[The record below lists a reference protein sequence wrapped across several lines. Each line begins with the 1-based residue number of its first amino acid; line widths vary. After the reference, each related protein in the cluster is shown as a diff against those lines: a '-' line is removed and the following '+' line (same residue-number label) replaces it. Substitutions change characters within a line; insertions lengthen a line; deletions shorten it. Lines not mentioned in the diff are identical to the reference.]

1 MKTQTIQLDLQ
12 REAVTLSALLWE
24 PSPAL
29 QDASRPRPGLLIL
42 PGGGY
47 QAHAHREADP
57 IAVRFAAM
65 GYHTFVL
72 RYSLRPAD
80 GSCLYPQP
88 LVDVAQAML
97 YIRAHAEEWCLDA
110 SRVGICGFSAGG
122 HAALLYAASWQRVW
136 LQERLDN
143 PGEALRPAVCVAG
156 YPVVDYMA
164 WPDER
169 CADPTTRMVRDECR
183 KGLFGTDHPKQAL
196 LEATDPSRL
205 VTGDMPPTFLW
216 ATAADVK
223 VPAANTLHMA
233 EALLQA
239 GVPVETHIF
248 EAGEHG
254 LALACPA
261 SAGIRRKVEPE
272 AARWVDLCEA
282 WLSKRFALTLM
293 DE

>member
-1 MKTQTIQLDLQ
+1 MKTQTIHLDPK
-12 REAVTLSALLWE
+12 REEVTLSALLWE
-24 PSPAL
+24 SSPAL

-47 QAHAHREADP
+47 QSHAHREADP

-65 GYHTFVL
+65 GYHTWVL

-80 GSCLYPQP
+80 DSCLYPQP
-88 LVDVAQAML
+88 LLDVARAML
-97 YIRAHAEEWCLDA
+97 YIRAHAGAWCLDA

-122 HAALLYAASWQRVW
+122 HAALLYAASWQRAW
-136 LQERLDN
+136 LQERFEN
-143 PGEALRPAVCVAG
+143 PGEDLRPAVCIAG

-169 CADPTTRMVRDECR
+169 CEDP
-183 KGLFGTDHPKQAL
+183 GQAL

-205 VTGDMPPTFLW
+205 VTGDMPPSFLW
-216 ATAADVK
+216 ATAADRK

-239 GVPVETHIF
+239 GVPVETHMF

-254 LALACPA
+254 LALACSA

-272 AARWVDLCEA
+272 AARWVELCEA

>member
-47 QAHAHREADP
+47 QSHAHREADP

-88 LVDVAQAML
+88 LVDVARAML

-122 HAALLYAASWQRVW
+122 HAALLYAASWQRAW
-136 LQERLDN
+136 LQEHLDN
-143 PGEALRPAVCVAG
+143 PG
-156 YPVVDYMA
+156 
-164 WPDER
+164 
-169 CADPTTRMVRDECR
+169 
-183 KGLFGTDHPKQAL
+183 
-196 LEATDPSRL
+196 
-205 VTGDMPPTFLW
+205 
-216 ATAADVK
+216 
-223 VPAANTLHMA
+223 

>member
-1 MKTQTIQLDLQ
+1 MKTQTIQLDPQ

-47 QAHAHREADP
+47 QSHAHREADP

-97 YIRAHAEEWCLDA
+97 YIWAHAEEWCLDA

-122 HAALLYAASWQRVW
+122 HAALLYAASWQRTW

-143 PGEALRPAVCVAG
+143 Q
-156 YPVVDYMA
+156 
-164 WPDER
+164 PD
-169 CADPTTRMVRDECR
+169 
-183 KGLFGTDHPKQAL
+183 QAL

>member
-47 QAHAHREADP
+47 QSHAHREADP

-88 LVDVAQAML
+88 LVDVARAML

-122 HAALLYAASWQRVW
+122 HAALLYASSWQRVW

-164 WPDER
+164 WTARALRRPHHPD
-169 CADPTTRMVRDECR
+169 
-183 KGLFGTDHPKQAL
+183 G
-196 LEATDPSRL
+196 
-205 VTGDMPPTFLW
+205 
-216 ATAADVK
+216 
-223 VPAANTLHMA
+223 
-233 EALLQA
+233 A
-239 GVPVETHIF
+239 G
-248 EAGEHG
+248 
-254 LALACPA
+254 
-261 SAGIRRKVEPE
+261 
-272 AARWVDLCEA
+272 
-282 WLSKRFALTLM
+282 
-293 DE
+293 

>member
-1 MKTQTIQLDLQ
+1 MKTQTIQLDPQ

-42 PGGGY
+42 PGGEY
-47 QAHAHREADP
+47 QSHAHREADP

-88 LVDVAQAML
+88 LVDVARAML

-122 HAALLYAASWQRVW
+122 HAALLYAASWQRAW

-183 KGLFGTDHPKQAL
+183 KGLFGTDQPDQ
-196 LEATDPSRL
+196 
-205 VTGDMPPTFLW
+205 
-216 ATAADVK
+216 
-223 VPAANTLHMA
+223 
-233 EALLQA
+233 ALLQA

-261 SAGIRRKVEPE
+261 SAGIRRKVEPQ

-282 WLSKRFALTLM
+282 WLSKRFVLTLM